1 MYIYIW
7 DKLTQGLPRVFDD
20 VLSGMILQ
28 RVHVVAPIP
37 LLIHGAGIFGIL
49 DVMIINGIN
58 GLPRGY

>member
-1 MYIYIW
+1 M
-7 DKLTQGLPRVFDD
+7 
-20 VLSGMILQ
+20 
-28 RVHVVAPIP
+28 VAPIP